1 MAHQLLTLPMNAP
14 EEYEGFP
21 AISNPRKKALKKNR
35 YNMYIPVFLAKVVTP
50 VPLSDCSF
58 SFKVQQ

>member
-1 MAHQLLTLPMNAP
+1 MNAP